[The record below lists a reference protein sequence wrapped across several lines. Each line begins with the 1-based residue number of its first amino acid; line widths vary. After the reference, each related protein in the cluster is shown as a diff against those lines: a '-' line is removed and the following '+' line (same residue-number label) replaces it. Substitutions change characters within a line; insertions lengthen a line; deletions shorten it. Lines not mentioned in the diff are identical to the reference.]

1 MEEYEMVAHLIV
13 QAVKWVV
20 GLLLVLFIAYAMM
33 FYGGGDPIKRMFL
46 SRQEGGQTVSEADMA
61 RIRAQ
66 YGLDKPFPV
75 QFVNYLSHL
84 VQGDF
89 GRSIIEQ
96 RDVGQMIK
104 ARLPISLQIGLAATL
119 LVTVIGIPLGVL
131 AALKHNSW
139 LDSLVVGMLVLLN
152 AVPIFVTGPLLLL
165 LFVIVLKVM
174 DVPFGWK
181 GLFHPQVILPVA
193 LMTLG
198 PLPIVVR
205 QTRAAMLEVLSEDYV
220 RTARAKGLHERV
232 IVFRHMLRPMLAP
245 VITTLGLVMT
255 TLVNGAIFVELIF
268 SIPGFGNLTLQGL
281 QQVDYPII
289 LGTVLVGAIIVILS
303 NLLVDLVY
311 PLIDPRLRHNA

>member
-1 MEEYEMVAHLIV
+1 MAAHLIT
-13 QAVKWVV
+13 QALKWVV

-75 QFVNYLSHL
+75 QFVNYLAHL

-104 ARLPISLQIGLAATL
+104 ARLPISLQIGLVATL
-119 LVTVIGIPLGVL
+119 LVTIIGIPLGVL

-139 LDSLVVGMLVLLN
+139 IDSLVVGMLVLLN

-165 LFVIVLKVM
+165 LFVVVLKVM

-220 RTARAKGLHERV
+220 RTARAKGLQERV
-232 IVFRHMLRPMLAP
+232 IVFRHILRPMLAP

-255 TLVNGAIFVELIF
+255 SLVNGAIFVELIF

-281 QQVDYPII
+281 QKVDYPII
-289 LGTVLVGAIIVILS
+289 LGTVLIGAIIVIIS
-303 NLLVDLVY
+303 NLLVDLAY
-311 PLIDPRLRHNA
+311 PLIDPRLRHDA